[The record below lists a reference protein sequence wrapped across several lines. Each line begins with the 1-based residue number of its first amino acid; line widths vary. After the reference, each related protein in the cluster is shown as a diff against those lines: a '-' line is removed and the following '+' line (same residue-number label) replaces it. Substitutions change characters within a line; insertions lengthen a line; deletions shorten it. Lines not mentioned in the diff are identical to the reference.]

1 MNGWIK
7 ISGARE
13 ANLKNITLEI
23 PKNQLVVFTGLS
35 GSGKSTLA
43 IETLYQECQRQ
54 YLEAIGY
61 QGIQKPK
68 VDTITNLSPAVRI
81 TQSAYNRNPR
91 STVGT
96 VTDIYTDLRMVY
108 EKLAERTCSECGA
121 LIKASEC
128 KEEFVKMEDGFKIY
142 MYCSQCGHKM
152 DKLTRSHFSANTR
165 EGACETCH
173 GLGEVLR
180 ISEDKI
186 IDRSLSLEEGAVVFW
201 DHAFKAYQIA
211 SLNKAFSYYGLEATD
226 TKPVRSFSAGQLAL
240 LLYGA
245 ESDEVR
251 HLYPDRPVPKKVTEG
266 RFEGILTTL
275 WRRLSEKGGLTE
287 ALEPYFHSETC
298 EACHGEK
305 LTSLSRNATVM
316 KTRLPVLSTLSLE
329 ALRAWSSRLGESLGE
344 RDKTLVEPYLLDL
357 ETKLRRI
364 VQVGLGYLSLDRQTM
379 TLSGGE
385 GQRIKLA
392 AVLDSTMSG
401 LIYIMD
407 EPTIG
412 LHAKDTEGILRV
424 LKSLRDL
431 GNTVLVIEHDPEV
444 IRAADYIVDLGPG
457 SGKLG
462 GEVVGFGTVDALLA
476 QPKSVTGRYLNR
488 ERPVLTVPK
497 RKAKG
502 YFSVLNAT
510 RFNLKQVDV
519 HFPVGCLTCVTGVS
533 GSGKST
539 LIFEVLAAGA
549 SDRLKDKGSA
559 DGSVAQIAAS
569 AEGGDTIGQN
579 ENQVAGTEVFD
590 EIITVEQ
597 TPVTRMKRSNVATY
611 SGLYSEV
618 RKIFG
623 ALEAA
628 KAQGLDA
635 RHFSFNTK
643 GGRCE
648 HCEGLGF
655 VESNMLF
662 FENIDVVCPVCDG
675 NQFNEEVLS
684 VTYQGHSIKAV
695 LRMTVVE
702 AMALFHDRGKLLKIL
717 TLLDDVGLGYL
728 ELGQTLTTLSGGE
741 AQRLKLAKELIS
753 SEGKNN
759 LYLIDEPT
767 TGLHPLDVENF
778 LMILNRMVEAGNT
791 VVLVEHNLQVVGASD
806 WVIDLGPLGGAQ
818 GGQVVAAGT
827 PLEVAVNPGSVTGA
841 YLGIAFAVE

>member
-7 ISGARE
+7 IAGARE
-13 ANLKNITLEI
+13 ANLKDITLEI

-68 VDTITNLSPAVRI
+68 VDAVTNLSPAVRI
-81 TQSAYNRNPR
+81 SQSAYNRNPR

-96 VTDIYTDLRMVY
+96 VTDIYTDLRMIY
-108 EKLAERTCSECGA
+108 EKLAERPCPGCGA
-121 LIKASEC
+121 MIKASDC
-128 KEEFVKMEDGFKIY
+128 KETLIKTEDSFKVY
-142 MYCSQCGHKM
+142 MFCSQCGIKM

-165 EGACETCH
+165 EGACEACH

-180 ISEDKI
+180 ISEDRV

-201 DHAFKAYQIA
+201 DHAFKDYQIT
-211 SLNKAFSYYGLEATD
+211 SLNKAFSYFGLEETGNR
-226 TKPVRSFSAGQLAL
+226 PVGSFSERQLAL

-245 ESDEVR
+245 ESDQVR
-251 HLYPDRPVPKKVTEG
+251 TLFADHKVPKKVTEG
-266 RFEGILTTL
+266 RFEGVLTTL

-287 ALEPYFHSETC
+287 ALEPYFHSEVCTQ
-298 EACHGEK
+298 CHGEK
-305 LTSLSRNATVM
+305 LSSLSRNALVM
-316 KTRLPVLSTLSLE
+316 DTRLPVLSTMSLE
-329 ALRAWSSRLGESLGE
+329 GLQDWITRLGESLGE
-344 RDKTLVEPYLLDL
+344 REKALVEPYLLDL
-357 ETKLRRI
+357 ETKIRRI
-364 VQVGLGYLSLDRQTM
+364 VNVGLGYLSMDRQTM

-407 EPTIG
+407 EPTVG
-412 LHAKDTEGILRV
+412 LHPKDTEGILKV

-444 IRAADYIVDLGPG
+444 IRAADYILDLGPG

-462 GEVVGFGTVDALLA
+462 GEVVGAGTYEEVLSQLT
-476 QPKSVTGRYLNR
+476 SVTGQYLR
-488 ERPVLTVPK
+488 RDLPVLGVP
-497 RKAKG
+497 RRTAKG
-502 YFSVLNAT
+502 YFSVLGAT
-510 RFNLKQVDV
+510 RFNLKHIDAQ
-519 HFPVGCLTCVTGVS
+519 FPVGCLTSVTGVS

-549 SDRLKDKGSA
+549 AEKVKGQDA
-559 DGSVAQIAAS
+559 
-569 AEGGDTIGQN
+569 AEGDTFSGTDQA
-579 ENQVAGTEVFD
+579 ENQVIGTEIFD
-590 EIITVEQ
+590 AVITVEQ
-597 TPVTRMKRSNVATY
+597 TPVTRMKRSNVATF

-623 ALEAA
+623 TLEAA
-628 KAQGLDA
+628 KNLGLDA

-662 FENIDVVCPVCDG
+662 FENIDVVCPVCGG
-675 NQFNEEVLS
+675 NQFNDEVLS
-684 VTYQGHSIKAV
+684 VTYEGHSIKSV

-702 AMALFHDRGKLLKIL
+702 AMALFHNRVKLIKIL
-717 TLLDDVGLGYL
+717 KLLDDVGLGYL

-753 SEGKNN
+753 SEGRNN

-778 LMILNRMVEAGNT
+778 LILLNRMVDGGNT
-791 VVLVEHNLQVVGASD
+791 VILVEHNLQVVGASD
-806 WVIDLGPLGGAQ
+806 WVIDLGPQGGAQ
-818 GGQVVAAGT
+818 GGQIVAAGT
-827 PLEVAVNPGSVTGA
+827 PLSVTGNPDSITGA
-841 YLGIAFAVE
+841 YLGKEFIVEQGV

>member
-7 ISGARE
+7 IVGARE
-13 ANLKNITLEI
+13 ANLKNLTLEL

-68 VDTITNLSPAVRI
+68 VDAITNLSPAVRI
-81 TQSAYNRNPR
+81 TQSAYSRNPR

-108 EKLAERTCSECGA
+108 EKLAERPCPGCGA
-121 LIKASEC
+121 QLKASEC
-128 KEEFVKMEDGFKIY
+128 KEEFVKFEDGFKIY
-142 MYCSQCGHKM
+142 MFCNKCGFKM

-180 ISEDKI
+180 ISEDRVMN
-186 IDRSLSLEEGAVVFW
+186 RSLSLEEGAVFFW
-201 DHAFKAYQIA
+201 DHAFKDYQIA
-211 SLNKAFSYYGLEATD
+211 SLNKAFSYYGLEATGG
-226 TKPVRSFSAGQLAL
+226 KPVASFNAGQLAL
-240 LLYGA
+240 LLFGA

-251 HLYPDRPVPKKVTEG
+251 LLYPDRPVPKKVTDG
-266 RFEGILTTL
+266 RFEGVLTTL

-316 KTRLPVLSTLSLE
+316 DTRLPVLSTLSLE
-329 ALRAWSSRLGESLGE
+329 ALREWCLRLGESLGE
-344 RDKTLVEPYLLDL
+344 REKTLVEPYLLDL

-412 LHAKDTEGILRV
+412 LHSMDTEGILRV

-462 GEVVGFGTVDALLA
+462 GEVVGYGTVDALLA
-476 QPKSVTGRYLNR
+476 QPASVTGRYLKR
-488 ERPVLTVPK
+488 ERPVLAAPE

-510 RFNLKQVDV
+510 LFNLKHVEV
-519 HFPVGCLTCVTGVS
+519 HFPVGCLTSVTGVS

-549 SDRLKDKGSA
+549 ADPLKDRDAA
-559 DGSVAQIAAS
+559 DGSAVRHSNPAGG
-569 AEGGDTIGQN
+569 AELKGKP
-579 ENQVAGTEVFD
+579 ENQVTGLAHFD
-590 EIITVEQ
+590 AVITVEQ

-618 RKIFG
+618 RKLFG

-628 KAQGLDA
+628 KALGLDA

-662 FENIDVVCPVCDG
+662 FENIDVVCPVCSG
-675 NQFNEEVLS
+675 NQFNDEVLS
-684 VTYQGHSIKAV
+684 VTYQGHSIKSV

-702 AMALFHDRGKLLKIL
+702 AMTLFHDHRKLLK
-717 TLLDDVGLGYL
+717 TLKLLYDVGLGYL

-778 LMILNRMVEAGNT
+778 LTLLNRMVDGGNT
-791 VVLVEHNLQVVGASD
+791 VILVEHNLQVVGASD
-806 WVIDLGPLGGAQ
+806 WVIDLGPMGGEQ
-818 GGQVVAAGT
+818 GGQVVAVGT
-827 PLEVAVNPGSVTGA
+827 PLEVVRNPGSITGG
-841 YLGIAFAVE
+841 YLGKAFAIE

>member
-7 ISGARE
+7 IVGARE
-13 ANLKNITLEI
+13 ANLKDITLEI
-23 PKNQLVVFTGLS
+23 PKNQMVVFTGLS

-68 VDTITNLSPAVRI
+68 VDAITNLSPAVRI

-108 EKLAERTCSECGA
+108 EKLAARTCPECGA
-121 LIKASEC
+121 LIKASDC
-128 KEEFVKMEDGFKIY
+128 KEEFVKIEDGFKVY
-142 MYCSQCGHKM
+142 MYCSQCGYKM

-180 ISEDKI
+180 ISENRI
-186 IDRSLSLEEGAVVFW
+186 INRSLSLEEGAVVFW
-201 DHAFKAYQIA
+201 DHAFKEYQI
-211 SLNKAFSYYGLEATD
+211 STLNKAFTYYGLEASGG
-226 TKPVRSFSAGQLAL
+226 KPVESFNAGQMAL

-245 ESDEVR
+245 ESEAIR
-251 HLYPDRPVPKKVTEG
+251 SLYPDRPVPKKVTDG
-266 RFEGILTTL
+266 RFEGVLTTL

-298 EACHGEK
+298 EDCKGEK

-316 KTRLPVLSTLSLE
+316 DTRLPVLSTMALD
-329 ALRAWSSRLGESLGE
+329 ALREWISRLGEYLGE
-344 RDKTLVEPYLLDL
+344 REKTLVEPYLLDL
-357 ETKLRRI
+357 ETKIRRI

-424 LKSLRDL
+424 LNALRDL

-462 GEVVGFGTVDALLA
+462 GEVVGFGTYEELLA
-476 QPKSVTGRYLNR
+476 QPMSVTGRYLNR
-488 ERPVLTVPK
+488 ERPVLAMPK
-497 RKAKG
+497 RKAEG

-510 RFNLKQVDV
+510 RFNLKHVDV
-519 HFPVGCLTCVTGVS
+519 HFPVGCLTSVTGVS

-549 SDRLKDKGSA
+549 ADKSKGRNAA
-559 DGSVAQIAAS
+559 DGAAS
-569 AEGGDTIGQN
+569 RSEDPPGGAELNGN
-579 ENQVAGTEVFD
+579 SENQVTGMAHFD
-590 EIITVEQ
+590 AVITVEQ

-628 KAQGLDA
+628 KDQGLDA

-662 FENIDVVCPVCDG
+662 FENIDVVCPVCGG

-684 VTYQGHSIKAV
+684 VTYLGHSIKSV

-702 AMALFHDRGKLLKIL
+702 AMTLFHDRGKLLKIL
-717 TLLDDVGLGYL
+717 KLLNDVGLGYL

-778 LMILNRMVEAGNT
+778 LTLLSRMVEVGNT
-791 VVLVEHNLQVVGASD
+791 VILVEHNLQVVGASD
-806 WVIDLGPLGGAQ
+806 WVIDLGPLGGEQ
-818 GGQVVAAGT
+818 GGQVMAVGT
-827 PLEVAVNPGSVTGA
+827 PLEVAGNPGSITGS
-841 YLGIAFAVE
+841 YLSKAFAIE